1 MIVPL
6 TATAPRAEPLRAP
19 ERPAR
24 EPASEPAAPAA
35 TPVPDAVIDPRQIEE
50 AARRVNSALRQFSV
64 ELRYRVDDATRKTV
78 VQVVDPKTEQVIRQI
93 PAEETL
99 AIARG
104 LDRMQGL
111 LLSRK
116 A

>member
-24 EPASEPAAPAA
+24 EPVAPAAPSA
-35 TPVPDAVIDPRQIEE
+35 PDPVIDPRQIEE
-50 AARRVNSALRQFSV
+50 ATRRVNSALRQFSV